1 MVAKIG
7 KRLVQGAK
15 AELEKDPPKLF
26 DTENISELME
36 AVLTV
41 GLAGM
46 VLFAL
51 SRRSK
56 TSVVIVNNYING
68 VLQQ

>member
-56 TSVVIVNNYING
+56 TPVVIVNNYING